1 MPRFRGGID
10 LVSVTATVTDGDGRF
25 VADLRKEDFSVYE
38 DGKRQTLT
46 QFTRERVPISLGI
59 LLDASGS
66 MNAEKLRAAK
76 AAISHL
82 VFNLLEK
89 EDELFFIEFG
99 FNARLTQGWT
109 TDRRLIRYAL
119 DDVSHPAGDTALYD
133 AIALALPTAEEGR
146 HVKKALLVISDGN
159 DTRSLI
165 TMTELRR
172 TIVESD
178 VLVYAVGI
186 DNPPG
191 ARQESER
198 VDVAALR
205 QITDDTGG
213 RTEAVRGAGVL
224 DAAIARIANE
234 LRQQYSLGYSTS
246 VPRDGQ
252 WHELRVEVRDRRL
265 NVRARHGFVAS

>member
-25 VADLRKEDFSVYE
+25 VADLRKEDISVYE

-133 AIALALPTAEEGR
+133 AVTLALPTAQEGR
-146 HVKKALLVISDGN
+146 HGKKALLVISDGN

-178 VLVYAVGI
+178 VLVYA
-186 DNPPG
+186 
-191 ARQESER
+191 
-198 VDVAALR
+198 
-205 QITDDTGG
+205 
-213 RTEAVRGAGVL
+213 
-224 DAAIARIANE
+224 
-234 LRQQYSLGYSTS
+234 LG
-246 VPRDGQ
+246 
-252 WHELRVEVRDRRL
+252 
-265 NVRARHGFVAS
+265 